1 MKREACCHGGTTGG
15 CAKSVGNI
23 LGGTAALGVGD
34 DRAGKGGNYT
44 ESTKF
49 TVQL

>member
-1 MKREACCHGGTTGG
+1 MKREACCHGGPTGG

-23 LGGTAALGVGD
+23 LGGIAALGVGD

-49 TVQL
+49 TVQV